1 MANPDASTEAPAA
14 PRSERSPEPSPER
27 SYVGRAME
35 REEDLR
41 LLRGRGRFAD
51 DIGAPPRTVHAAIL
65 RSPHAHATIE
75 AIETDEARK
84 RPGVHAVITGE
95 DIKAISDP
103 FLVVLRAPLHQ
114 WSLAVDKVRYVGEPV
129 AVVLA
134 DDRYLAE
141 DALDAIVVSYSE
153 LPVVVDLEAAAEDG
167 APLVHEAAG
176 TNLVSERDFTYG
188 DPETA
193 FAEADHRFSLTT
205 RFPRH
210 SYMPIECFVVVAQ
223 YHEEDGSYDVLSN
236 FQGPYSTHPVMSRS
250 LRVPGARLRL
260 RTPRDSGGSFGI
272 KQAVFPHIVLMSL
285 AARIVGR
292 PVKWIEDRYEHLLA
306 ANSCPG
312 RVTTIEAAVQAD
324 GKITALKYDQL
335 EDYGAY
341 LRAPMPGPLYRMQG
355 AMTGAYDI
363 ANLAVTNKMVMTN
376 MMPAGLVRGFG
387 GPQLYLALERMTHR
401 IAEELGMDHLD
412 VIRKNLIPAGV
423 FPYKAA
429 AGSLLDSGDY
439 PKAIEIATGEGRLED
454 LRRRRE
460 EARAAGKLYGIGFAA
475 AVEPGMSNMGY
486 ISNLLTAEERER
498 AGHKNGAV
506 SLAMVNVDPLGTVSV
521 TADTMPQGQGHET
534 TLAQIVADQLGLT
547 PQDIAVNL
555 EHDTQKDQWSIA
567 AGNYSCRF
575 SPGTAVATHQAAVQ
589 VREKLATIAAKN
601 LNVLPEDLDF
611 AGGRIFARGNPD
623 NSVAFGRAAGV
634 THWAP
639 AELPEGL
646 KAGLRET
653 ASWTPPELEAPTPGD
668 QINTSLTYGF
678 MFDMCGVE
686 VDPVTAQVR
695 IDRYVTIHDS
705 GTLLNPLIAKGQ
717 YLGSFAQGVGTALHE
732 EYVYGEDG
740 SFQTGTF
747 ADYIV
752 PTVNEVPEPEILH
765 MESPS
770 PFTPLGAKGLGEGNC
785 MTTPVCIAN
794 AVADALGAKD
804 VQIPLTPKR
813 LHALMAEA
821 PEIAP
826 PARPESAAAP
836 TPAVAGGRGV
846 SGTGSL
852 EIAAPPQKVWEAL
865 LDPEVLRA
873 VIPGC
878 HELEATAENQYRAQ
892 VTLGVGPV
900 RGRFDA
906 RVSLADLEPPSAA
919 TLSGGI
925 AGPLGQASGG
935 GRVRLSA
942 AGEGTRIDYDYTVDV
957 SGKAAA
963 VGARMMKSAADIV
976 IAQFFRRLGGKLGG
990 GPATAGAPT
999 ESLWRRLLRA
1009 LGIGR

>member
-1 MANPDASTEAPAA
+1 MTDTETSTAAAKTPSGVSREAP
-14 PRSERSPEPSPER
+14 PETP
-27 SYVGRAME
+27 YVGRPLE

-51 DIGAPPRTVHAAIL
+51 DIAAPPRTVHAAIL
-65 RSPHAHATIE
+65 RSPHAHATIDSI
-75 AIETDEARK
+75 ATDQALAQ
-84 RPGVHAVITGE
+84 PGVYAVITGE
-95 DIKAISDP
+95 DVKALSDP
-103 FLVVLRAPLHQ
+103 FLVVLRQPLHQ
-114 WSLAVDKVRYVGEPV
+114 WSLAVGRVRYVGEPV
-129 AVVLA
+129 AMVLA

-141 DALDAIVVSYSE
+141 DALDALTVSYSE
-153 LPVVVDLEAAAEDG
+153 LPVAIDLEEAAKDG
-167 APLVHEAAG
+167 APLVHEEAG
-176 TNLVSERDFTYG
+176 TNLVSVRDFTYG
-188 DPETA
+188 DPDAA
-193 FAEADHRFSLTT
+193 FVEADHRFSLTT

-210 SYMPIECFVVVAQ
+210 SYMPIECFVVVAE
-223 YHEEDGSYDVLSN
+223 YHEEDASYDVLSN

-250 LRVPGARLRL
+250 LRVPGSRLRL

-272 KQAVFPHIVLMSL
+272 KQAVFPYIVLMSL

-312 RVTTIEAAVQAD
+312 RVTTIEAAVQDD

-363 ANLAVTNKMVMTN
+363 PNLAVTNKMVMTN

-401 IAEELGMDHLD
+401 IAEELGLDHLD
-412 VIRKNLIPAGV
+412 VIRKNLVPAGV
-423 FPYKAA
+423 FPYRAA
-429 AGSLLDSGDY
+429 GGSLLDSGDY
-439 PKAIEIATGEGRLED
+439 PKALEIATGEGRLED
-454 LRRRRE
+454 LRRRRD

-498 AGHKNGAV
+498 AGPKNGAV
-506 SLAMVNVDPLGTVSV
+506 SLATVNVDPLGTVSV
-521 TADTMPQGQGHET
+521 TADCMPQGQGHET
-534 TLAQIVADQLGLT
+534 TLAQIVADQLGLK
-547 PQDIAVNL
+547 PDDITVNL

-567 AGNYSCRF
+567 AGTYSCRF
-575 SPGTAVATHQAAVQ
+575 APGTAVAMHQAAGQ
-589 VREKLATIAAKN
+589 VRAKLATIAAKN
-601 LNVLPEDLDF
+601 LNVRPDDLEF
-611 AGGRIFARGNPD
+611 ANGKIHARGNPD
-623 NSVAFGRAAGV
+623 NAVAFGRAAGV
-634 THWAP
+634 SHWAP

-646 KAGLRET
+646 TAGLRET

-668 QINTSLTYGF
+668 HINTSLTYGF

-752 PTVNEVPEPEILH
+752 PTVNEVPELELLH

-794 AVADALGAKD
+794 AVADALGVKD

-813 LHALMAEA
+813 LHALMADTDEPAPPEGAMA
-821 PEIAP
+821 PEA
-826 PARPESAAAP
+826 AR
-836 TPAVAGGRGV
+836 VAGGRAVAG
-846 SGTGSL
+846 SGSL
-852 EIAAPPQKVWEAL
+852 EIAAPPQTVWKAL

-878 HELEATAENQYRAQ
+878 HALEETAENQYRAQ

-906 RVSLADLEPPSAA
+906 RVSLSDLEPPHAA

-925 AGPLGQASGG
+925 DGSLGQASGA
-935 GRVRLSA
+935 GRVRLAA
-942 AGEGTRIDYDYTVDV
+942 AGTGTRIDYDYTVDV

-976 IAQFFRRLGGKLGG
+976 IAQFFRRFARQLGEGAGG
-990 GPATAGAPT
+990 ATRG
-999 ESLWRRLLRA
+999 SFWRRLMRA
-1009 LGIGR
+1009 LGLAR

>member
-1 MANPDASTEAPAA
+1 
-14 PRSERSPEPSPER
+14 
-27 SYVGRAME
+27 
-35 REEDLR
+35 
-41 LLRGRGRFAD
+41 
-51 DIGAPPRTVHAAIL
+51 
-65 RSPHAHATIE
+65 
-75 AIETDEARK
+75 
-84 RPGVHAVITGE
+84 VI
-95 DIKAISDP
+95 
-103 FLVVLRAPLHQ
+103 
-114 WSLAVDKVRYVGEPV
+114 
-129 AVVLA
+129 
-134 DDRYLAE
+134 
-141 DALDAIVVSYSE
+141 
-153 LPVVVDLEAAAEDG
+153 
-167 APLVHEAAG
+167 
-176 TNLVSERDFTYG
+176 
-188 DPETA
+188 
-193 FAEADHRFSLTT
+193 
-205 RFPRH
+205 
-210 SYMPIECFVVVAQ
+210 
-223 YHEEDGSYDVLSN
+223 
-236 FQGPYSTHPVMSRS
+236 
-250 LRVPGARLRL
+250 
-260 RTPRDSGGSFGI
+260 
-272 KQAVFPHIVLMSL
+272 
-285 AARIVGR
+285 
-292 PVKWIEDRYEHLLA
+292 
-306 ANSCPG
+306 
-312 RVTTIEAAVQAD
+312 
-324 GKITALKYDQL
+324 
-335 EDYGAY
+335 
-341 LRAPMPGPLYRMQG
+341 
-355 AMTGAYDI
+355 
-363 ANLAVTNKMVMTN
+363 TN

-412 VIRKNLIPAGV
+412 VIRKNLIPGNA
-423 FPYKAA
+423 FPYKSAG
-429 AGSLLDSGDY
+429 GSLFDSGDY

-454 LRRRRE
+454 LRRRRD
-460 EARAAGKLYGIGFAA
+460 EARAEGRLYGIGFAA

-498 AGHKNGAV
+498 AGPKNGAV
-506 SLAMVNVDPLGTVSV
+506 SLATVNVDPLGTVSV

-601 LNVLPEDLDF
+601 LNVRPDDLEF
-611 AGGRIFARGNPD
+611 AGGKIFARGNPD

-668 QINTSLTYGF
+668 HINTSLTYGF

-686 VDPVTAQVR
+686 IDPVTAQVR

-705 GTLLNPLIAKGQ
+705 GKLLNPSIADGQ

-732 EYVYGEDG
+732 EYVYGPDG

-752 PTVNEVPEPEILH
+752 PSVNEVPEVEILH

-770 PFTPLGAKGLGEGNC
+770 PFTPLGAKGLGEGNT
-785 MTTPVCIAN
+785 MTTPACIAN
-794 AVADALGAKD
+794 AVADALGVKD

-813 LHALMAEA
+813 VHALMAEA
-821 PEIAP
+821 DE
-826 PARPESAAAP
+826 PARPEGAAMPAP
-836 TPAVAGGRGV
+836 AAVAGGRGV
-846 SGTGSL
+846 TGAGSI
-852 EIAAPPQKVWEAL
+852 EIAAPPQKVWDAL

-878 HELEATAENQYRAQ
+878 HALEATGENQYEAE

-906 RVSLADLEPPSAA
+906 KVGLSDLDPPNAA
-919 TLSGGI
+919 TLAGGI
-925 AGPLGQASGG
+925 DGPLGKASGG
-935 GRVRLSA
+935 GRVRLAS

-963 VGARMMKSAADIV
+963 VGARMIKSATDIV
-976 IAQFFRRLGGKLGG
+976 IAQFFRRLARQLGAG
-990 GPATAGAPT
+990 TTTVPGAPT
-999 ESLWRRLLRA
+999 ESFWRRLLRA
-1009 LGIGR
+1009 LGLAR

>member
-1 MANPDASTEAPAA
+1 M
-14 PRSERSPEPSPER
+14 
-27 SYVGRAME
+27 
-35 REEDLR
+35 
-41 LLRGRGRFAD
+41 
-51 DIGAPPRTVHAAIL
+51 
-65 RSPHAHATIE
+65 
-75 AIETDEARK
+75 
-84 RPGVHAVITGE
+84 
-95 DIKAISDP
+95 
-103 FLVVLRAPLHQ
+103 LRAPLHQ
-114 WSLAVDKVRYVGEPV
+114 WSLAVEKVRYVGEPV

-141 DALDAIVVSYSE
+141 DALDAIEVTYRE
-153 LPVVVDLEAAAEDG
+153 LPVVVDLEEAAKEG

-176 TNLVSERDFTYG
+176 TNLVSVREFKYG
-188 DPETA
+188 DPDTA
-193 FAEADHRFSLTT
+193 FAEAEHRVSLTT

-250 LRVPGARLRL
+250 LRVPGSRLRL

-312 RVTTIEAAVQAD
+312 RVTTIEAAVKSD
-324 GKITALKYDQL
+324 GTITGLKFDQL

-412 VIRKNLIPAGV
+412 VIRKNLVPGDA
-423 FPYKAA
+423 FPYKSAG
-429 AGSLLDSGDY
+429 GSLFDSGDY

-454 LRRRRE
+454 LRRRRDK
-460 EARAAGKLYGIGFAA
+460 ARAEGRLYGIGFAA

-498 AGHKNGAV
+498 AGPKNGAV
-506 SLAMVNVDPLGTVSV
+506 SLATVNVDPLGTVSV

-575 SPGTAVATHQAAVQ
+575 SPGTAVATHQAAKQ

-601 LNVLPEDLDF
+601 LNVRPDDLEF
-611 AGGRIFARGNPD
+611 AGGKIFARGNPD

-646 KAGLRET
+646 TAGLRET

-668 QINTSLTYGF
+668 HINTSLTYGF

-705 GTLLNPLIAKGQ
+705 GKLLNPSIADGQ

-732 EYVYGEDG
+732 EYVYGPDG

-752 PTVNEVPEPEILH
+752 PTVNEVPELELLH

-770 PFTPLGAKGLGEGNC
+770 PFTPLGAKGLGEGNT

-794 AVADALGAKD
+794 AVSDALGVKD

-813 LHALMAEA
+813 VHALMAEVD
-821 PEIAP
+821 E
-826 PARPESAAAP
+826 PARPAGAAMP
-836 TPAVAGGRGV
+836 TPAVAPGGRGV
-846 SGTGSL
+846 SGTGSI
-852 EIAAPPQKVWEAL
+852 EIAAPPQKVWDAL

-878 HELEATAENQYRAQ
+878 HALEATGENQYEAE

-900 RGRFDA
+900 RGRFNA
-906 RVSLADLEPPSAA
+906 KVGLSDLDPPNAA

-925 AGPLGQASGG
+925 DGPLGQASGG
-935 GRVRLSA
+935 GRVQLTA

-963 VGARMMKSAADIV
+963 VGARMMKSAANIV
-976 IAQFFRRLGGKLGG
+976 IAQFFRRLGRQLGAG
-990 GPATAGAPT
+990 ASPVSAPGATAKST
-999 ESLWRRLLRA
+999 ESVWRRILRA
-1009 LGIGR
+1009 LGLTR

>member
-1 MANPDASTEAPAA
+1 MAKPEASIEA
-14 PRSERSPEPSPER
+14 RSEPSPEPT
-27 SYVGRAME
+27 YVGRAME

-41 LLRGRGRFAD
+41 LLRGRGRYAD
-51 DIGAPPRTVHAAIL
+51 DLGTPPRTVHAAIL
-65 RSPHAHATIE
+65 RSPHAHAVIE
-75 AIETDEARK
+75 GIKIDEARK
-84 RPGVHAVITGE
+84 RPGVHAIITGE
-95 DIKAISDP
+95 DVKALSDP

-114 WSLAVDKVRYVGEPV
+114 YSLAVDKVRFVGEPV

-141 DALDAIVVSYSE
+141 DALDAIEVRYRE
-153 LPVVVDLEAAAEDG
+153 LPVVVDLEEAANEG

-176 TNLVSERDFTYG
+176 SNLVSVRDFTYG
-188 DPETA
+188 DPDAA
-193 FAEADHRFSLTT
+193 FAQAERRFSLTT

-260 RTPRDSGGSFGI
+260 RTPRDSGGSFGA
-272 KQAVFPHIVLMSL
+272 KLAVFPYIVLMSL

-292 PVKWIEDRYEHLLA
+292 PVKWIEDRYEHLLS

-363 ANLAVTNKMVMTN
+363 PNLAVTNKMVMTN

-412 VIRKNLIPAGV
+412 VMRRNLVPADA

-429 AGSLLDSGDY
+429 GGSLYDSGDY
-439 PKAIEIATGEGRLED
+439 AKAIEIATGGGRLDD

-460 EARAAGKLYGIGFAA
+460 EARAEGRLYGIGFAA

-486 ISNLLTAEERER
+486 ISNLLTAEERAR
-498 AGHKNGAV
+498 AGPKNGAV
-506 SLAMVNVDPLGTVSV
+506 SLATVNVDPLGTVSV

-534 TLAQIVADQLGLT
+534 TLAQIVADQLGLS

-601 LNVLPEDLDF
+601 LNVRPEDLDF
-611 AGGRIFARGNPD
+611 AGGRIFARSNPD

-653 ASWTPPELEAPTPGD
+653 ASWTPPELEAPSPGD
-668 QINTSLTYGF
+668 HINTSLTYGF

-695 IDRYVTIHDS
+695 IDRYVTLHDS
-705 GTLLNPLIAKGQ
+705 GKLLNPLIADGQ
-717 YLGSFAQGVGTALHE
+717 YFGSFAQGVGTALHE
-732 EYVYGEDG
+732 EYVYGPDG

-747 ADYIV
+747 ADYLV
-752 PTVNEVPEPEILH
+752 PTVNEVPELEILH

-770 PFTPLGAKGLGEGNC
+770 PFTPLGAKGLGEGNT
-785 MTTPVCIAN
+785 MTAPVCIAN

-813 LHALMAEA
+813 VHALLAEA
-821 PEIAP
+821 EE

-836 TPAVAGGRGV
+836 MPVAAGGRGV
-846 SGTGSL
+846 AGTGSL
-852 EIAAPPQKVWEAL
+852 EIAAPPQTVWDAL
-865 LDPEVLRA
+865 LDPNVLRA

-878 HELEATAENQYRAQ
+878 HALEATGENQYEAE

-906 RVSLADLEPPSAA
+906 RVALSDLDPPKAA

-925 AGPLGQASGG
+925 DGPLGKASGG
-935 GRVRLSA
+935 GRVRLTV

-976 IAQFFRRLGGKLGG
+976 IAQFFRRLGRQLGTG
-990 GPATAGAPT
+990 ATTPGTPT
-999 ESLWRRLLRA
+999 MSVWRRLMRA
-1009 LGIGR
+1009 LGLAR

>member
-1 MANPDASTEAPAA
+1 MSDTDTPISPAA
-14 PRSERSPEPSPER
+14 KTAGPPPAEATPGVTH
-27 SYVGRAME
+27 VGQAME

-51 DIGAPPRTVHAAIL
+51 DLAAPPRSVHAAIL
-65 RSPHAHATIE
+65 RSPHAHASIDGIATE
-75 AIETDEARK
+75 QALA

-95 DIKAISDP
+95 DVKALSDP

-114 WSLAVDKVRYVGEPV
+114 WSLAVERVRYVGEPV

-134 DDRYLAE
+134 EDRYLAE
-141 DALDAIVVSYSE
+141 DALDAVEVKYSE
-153 LPVVVDLEAAAEDG
+153 LPVAIDLEDAAKDG

-176 TNLVSERDFTYG
+176 TNLVSKRDFTYG
-188 DPETA
+188 DPDTA

-210 SYMPIECFVVVAQ
+210 SYMPIECFVVVAE
-223 YHEEDGSYDVLSN
+223 YLEEDASYDVLSN

-250 LRVPGARLRL
+250 LRVPGSRLRL

-272 KQAVFPHIVLMSL
+272 KQAVFPYIVLMSL
-285 AARIVGR
+285 ASRIVGR

-312 RVTTIEAAVQAD
+312 RVTTIEAAVQSD
-324 GKITALKYDQL
+324 GKITALRYDQL

-355 AMTGAYDI
+355 AMSGAYDI
-363 ANLAVTNKMVMTN
+363 PNLAVTNKIVMTN

-401 IAEELGMDHLD
+401 IAEELGLDHLD
-412 VIRKNLIPAGV
+412 IIRRNLIPSGA
-423 FPYKAA
+423 FPYRAA
-429 AGSLLDSGDY
+429 GGSLLDSGDY
-439 PKAIEIATGEGRLED
+439 PKAIEIATGEGRLDD
-454 LRRRRE
+454 LRRRRD
-460 EARAAGKLYGIGFAA
+460 EARAAGRLYGIGFAA
-475 AVEPGMSNMGY
+475 AVEPAMSNMGY

-498 AGHKNGAV
+498 AGPKNGAV

-534 TLAQIVADQLGLT
+534 TLAQIVADQLGLA

-567 AGNYSCRF
+567 SGNYSCRF

-589 VREKLATIAAKN
+589 VREKLAAIAAKN
-601 LNVLPEDLDF
+601 LNVLPEDLEF
-611 AGGRIFARGNPD
+611 AGGKIFAAGNPD
-623 NSVAFGRAAGV
+623 NSVTFGRAAGV

-639 AELPEGL
+639 AELPDGL

-668 QINTSLTYGF
+668 HINTALTYGF

-686 VDPVTAQVR
+686 VDPITAQVR

-705 GTLLNPLIAKGQ
+705 GTILNPLIAKGQ

-747 ADYIV
+747 ADYLV
-752 PTVNEVPEPEILH
+752 PSVNEVPELELLH

-794 AVADALGAKD
+794 AVADALGVKD

-813 LHALMAEA
+813 LHALMADADEPPP
-821 PEIAP
+821 PEGTAARTPDIAR
-826 PARPESAAAP
+826 AEGGR
-836 TPAVAGGRGV
+836 AVAG
-846 SGTGSL
+846 SGSL
-852 EIAAPPQKVWEAL
+852 AIAARPQTVWNAL
-865 LDPEVLRA
+865 LDPDVLRA

-878 HELEATAENQYRAQ
+878 HELQETSENQYRAE

-906 RVSLADLEPPSAA
+906 QVSLSNLEPPQAA

-925 AGPLGQASGG
+925 DGPLGQASGA
-935 GRVRLSA
+935 GRVRLAA
-942 AGEGTRIDYDYTVDV
+942 AGTGTRIDYDYTVDV

-963 VGARMMKSAADIV
+963 VGARMMK
-976 IAQFFRRLGGKLGG
+976 
-990 GPATAGAPT
+990 
-999 ESLWRRLLRA
+999 
-1009 LGIGR
+1009 